1 MYLCSWSGGSDWVAE
16 WHTSPNTTLMAWF
29 SLEGNQTNQR
39 HKSVLRHFPLQA
51 SIFTEK
57 AATFSVQESL
67 MIFFGVQVFWWHTH
81 THIIWYIVKVS
92 KVFISLFPWQ
102 WWQVSISFPGCGS
115 MTSMAKKLHHQ
126 GLAFLFAWS
135 PQGARNNKKIYW
147 MRYFFDFFFRTS
159 RTLVFGA
166 MSLCSKIL
174 ENISDTS
181 GFSQPHVQQMSPSF
195 WGLINSMFSSES
207 RVSLRATWEPEMCK
221 SCRNSTT
228 SLSNRKAGETAR
240 FPLRVSFH
248 SWLLNYAKLCVCVI
262 WLAGGVDVFQPNFRL
277 VWRYQIWAF
286 MTVTESLSGWVVCE
300 SRRLVAELDISLC
313 FVEP

>member
-39 HKSVLRHFPLQA
+39 NKSVLRYFPLQA

-67 MIFFGVQVFWWHTH
+67 MIFLGVQVFWWHTH

-115 MTSMAKKLHHQ
+115 MTSMAKNCITKVW
-126 GLAFLFAWS
+126 LFYLL
-135 PQGARNNKKIYW
+135 GAPRGPGTTK
-147 MRYFFDFFFRTS
+147 RYTGCDISLTFFSDFKNTCVWCY
-159 RTLVFGA
+159 VFVLKNLG
-166 MSLCSKIL
+166 KHKPYIR
-174 ENISDTS
+174 
-181 GFSQPHVQQMSPSF
+181 FSQPHVQQMSPSF